1 MLALRLVKEG
11 LPIEA
16 YPESEK
22 RAEMLIR
29 NGLLK
34 KEKGTL
40 RLTPE
45 GCLVSNQIICH
56 LLA

>member
-1 MLALRLVKEG
+1 MLALRLMKEG
-11 LPIEA
+11 LSLA
-16 YPESEK
+16 DYPEAEG
-22 RAEMLIR
+22 RAEMLIKG
-29 NGLLK
+29 GLLK

-45 GCLVSNQIICH
+45 GCLVSNQIICR